1 MSDKIK
7 LLVVDDE
14 VRFLETISKRLTM
27 RDFDVTA
34 VSSGQE
40 AVDLADKQEFDLALV
55 DLKMP
60 GIPGEEVLEIL
71 KKKHP
76 FIEVIILTGHGS
88 VESAVSCTRA
98 GSYGYLQ
105 KPAETEELMEVL
117 KEAYQRRV
125 QRKLKVSERSLEQLM
140 SAATRMSALSI
151 LRKLRELENKGG

>member
-14 VRFLETISKRLTM
+14 VRFLEAISKRLTM

-40 AVDLADKQEFDLALV
+40 ALDLADTQEFDLALV

-60 GIPGEEVLEIL
+60 GIPGEEVLDTL

-88 VESAVSCTRA
+88 VESAVECTRA

-117 KEAYQRRV
+117 KTAYQRRV
-125 QRKLKVSERSLEQLM
+125 QRKLKVSEKSLEQLM
-140 SAATRMSALSI
+140 SAATRMSALGI
-151 LRKLRELENKGG
+151 LRKLRKMENESG

>member
-14 VRFLETISKRLTM
+14 VRFLEAISKRLTM
-27 RDFDVTA
+27 REFDVTA

-40 AVDLADKQEFDLALV
+40 ALDLADTQEFDLALV

-60 GIPGEEVLEIL
+60 GIPGEEVLDTL

-88 VESAVSCTRA
+88 VESAVECTRA

-117 KEAYQRRV
+117 KTAYQRRV
-125 QRKLKVSERSLEQLM
+125 QRKLKVSEKSLEQLM
-140 SAATRMSALSI
+140 SAATRMSALGL